1 MKWMLA
7 EERRPATQIVTA
19 PFVTPTAASVGI
31 VNKLRKQAGDL
42 SSWRS
47 VRMVNFLY
55 FFIYLFD
62 IDKIVCFL
70 CGMILFGLEKGVQTQ
85 KNLQNQYHAAL
96 IVTVL
101 HVHHS
106 AIQMKGCAKWAIHQE
121 SG

>member
-1 MKWMLA
+1 
-7 EERRPATQIVTA
+7 
-19 PFVTPTAASVGI
+19 
-31 VNKLRKQAGDL
+31 
-42 SSWRS
+42 
-47 VRMVNFLY
+47 
-55 FFIYLFD
+55 
-62 IDKIVCFL
+62 
-70 CGMILFGLEKGVQTQ
+70 MILFGLEKGVQTQ

>member
-1 MKWMLA
+1 MLA

-19 PFVTPTAASVGI
+19 PFVTPTAASVDI

-47 VRMVNFLY
+47 VQMVIFLY
-55 FFIYLFD
+55 FCIYLLD
-62 IDKIVCFL
+62 IDKIVCL
-70 CGMILFGLEKGVQTQ
+70 QCGMILFGLEKVVQTQ
-85 KNLQNQYHAAL
+85 ENLQNQNHAAL

-106 AIQMKGCAKWAIHQE
+106 AIQLKVCAKWAIQQE

>member
-47 VRMVNFLY
+47 VQMVNICNTFC
-55 FFIYLFD
+55 IYLDVDLLD
-62 IDKIVCFL
+62 IDKIVRL
-70 CGMILFGLEKGVQTQ
+70 
-85 KNLQNQYHAAL
+85 
-96 IVTVL
+96 
-101 HVHHS
+101 
-106 AIQMKGCAKWAIHQE
+106 
-121 SG
+121 